1 MKWITVSELKEM
13 MAQNPSLQVIDVRE
27 EYEYQICNIGCKNMP
42 MGDIAENI
50 DDLDNSEELI
60 VLCKSGRRAE
70 AVANLL
76 ATDFGFENVSIVEGG
91 IMAWAENIDNS
102 LETY

>member
-1 MKWITVSELKEM
+1 MKLITVSELKEM
-13 MAQNPSLQVIDVRE
+13 LAQNASLQIIDVRE
-27 EYEYQICNIGCKNMP
+27 QYEYDICNIGCKNLP

-50 DDLDNSEELI
+50 DQLDKTNVLI
-60 VLCKSGRRAE
+60 VMCKSGKRAE

-76 ATDFGFENVSIVEGG
+76 ATDYNFDNVAIVEGG

-102 LETY
+102 LEIY